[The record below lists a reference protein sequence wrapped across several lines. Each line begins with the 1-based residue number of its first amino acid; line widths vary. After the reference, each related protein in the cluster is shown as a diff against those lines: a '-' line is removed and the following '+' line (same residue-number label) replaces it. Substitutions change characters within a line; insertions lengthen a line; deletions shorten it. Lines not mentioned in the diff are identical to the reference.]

1 MYEIETHCTVGHD
14 SGSFF
19 ADKIF
24 ADSDKN
30 VKSAKIFYRFYRE
43 IDPLYGNRNTL
54 RNSST
59 SDHVGF
65 GVFLECS

>member
-14 SGSFF
+14 SGSFL

-30 VKSAKIFYRFYRE
+30 MKSAKSFYRE

-54 RNSST
+54 HNNST